1 MSRAFSRQR
10 RRDAGFTLIELTVAL
25 VAGLAVVLG
34 LMTLSREASRT
45 FNEEVRSTAS
55 EASLRTANDRLRADL
70 ARAGFMSTGNIQMDP
85 RVCLPL
91 GATMATVLPQPPAA
105 IGTLQSILLVN
116 GGSVAA
122 NGIALSSSQ
131 NPAVSP
137 DVILIAGN
145 MTTAEQLPVLSQAPA
160 PSGNC
165 TRLTISPVSPA
176 LYRIAPTTMTL
187 ANQSAELAN
196 AFQPVASKSFIVR
209 LVDETGA
216 AQFLETCTTE
226 TTVAGFDANNMPY
239 VDIDAATPIYT
250 PLSTKTKCGVGNI
263 SSGHV
268 YVNPVQVVRWEIV
281 QASVAEATNAAQYSG
296 ALGNL
301 STAYG
306 TIDPNKYDLVRSY
319 ADITSATIPAPPIY
333 ASMEVVAEYAVDL
346 DFAFTVDSGTA
357 IAPSPQTFAFEDDTD
372 NNLWT
377 GTVSTTVGTSK
388 PQRLRET
395 RFRIVTRTAQG
406 DRTVNVA
413 VSSPAN
419 YTKQE
424 YMYRYCINP
433 TACALATPNG
443 TFCWARARTVTG
455 ETSFPNLETDYY

>member
-1 MSRAFSRQR
+1 MSRAISRR
-10 RRDAGFTLIELTVAL
+10 SDAGFTLIELTVAL

-85 RVCLPL
+85 KICLPL
-91 GATMATVLPQPPAA
+91 GTTMATVNPQPPFGIAA
-105 IGTLQSILLVN
+105 LQSIYVDY
-116 GGSVAA
+116 GGSVATA
-122 NGIALSSSQ
+122 PLSSNQ
-131 NPAVSP
+131 TPALTP

-145 MTTAEQLPVLSQAPA
+145 MTTVEQLPVLSQAPA
-160 PSGNC
+160 PSGSC

-176 LYRIAPTTMTL
+176 LFRIASP
-187 ANQSAELAN
+187 ASVQPAQDFAN
-196 AFQPVASKSFIVR
+196 AFQPVAGKSFIVR
-209 LVDETGA
+209 LVDETGS
-216 AQFLETCTTE
+216 AQFLETCTSE
-226 TTVAGFDANNMPY
+226 SVVAGFDANNMPY
-239 VDIDAATPIYT
+239 VDIDSATTIYSPVNT
-250 PLSTKTKCGVGNI
+250 GTKCGVGAI

-281 QASVAEATNAAQYSG
+281 QASVAEASNAAQYST

-301 STAYG
+301 PTAYG
-306 TIDPNKYDLVRSY
+306 TIDGNKYDLVRSY
-319 ADITSATIPAPPIY
+319 ADITSKTLPLAPLY

-346 DFAFTVDSGTA
+346 DIAFTVDSGTA
-357 IAPSPQTFAFEDDTD
+357 AAPVLQTFAFEDNTD
-372 NNLWT
+372 NKVWAGQAQGN
-377 GTVSTTVGTSK
+377 VGINK
-388 PQRLRET
+388 PQRLREG

-413 VSSPAN
+413 VSAPAN
-419 YTKQE
+419 YTNQE
-424 YMYRYCINP
+424 YLYRYCINP
-433 TACALATPNG
+433 TACGLSTPNG

-455 ETSFPNLETDYY
+455 ETSFPNLETDYF

>member
-1 MSRAFSRQR
+1 MSRVPSRHGQ
-10 RRDAGFTLIELTVAL
+10 AGFTLIELTVAL

-45 FNEEVRSTAS
+45 FNEEVRSTAA
-55 EASLRTANDRLRADL
+55 EASMRTANDRLRADL
-70 ARAGFMSTGNIQMDP
+70 SRAGFMSTGNIQMDP
-85 RVCLPL
+85 RICLPL
-91 GATMATVLPQPPAA
+91 GTTMANVNPQPPFG
-105 IGTLQSILLVN
+105 IQSLQGVYVN
-116 GGSVAA
+116 YGGSVAGA
-122 NGIALSSSQ
+122 PLSSNQ
-131 NPAVSP
+131 TIPLTP

-160 PSGNC
+160 PSGSC
-165 TRLTISPVSPA
+165 TRLTISPVSPS
-176 LYRIAPTTMTL
+176 LFRIASP
-187 ANQSAELAN
+187 ASVQPSQDLAN
-196 AFQPVASKSFIVR
+196 AFQPVAGKTFIVR

-226 TTVAGFDANNMPY
+226 SVVAGFDANNMPY
-239 VDIDAATPIYT
+239 VDIDQATPIYS
-250 PLSTKTKCGVGNI
+250 PLATKTKCGVGNI

-268 YVNPVQVVRWEIV
+268 YVNPVQIVRWELV
-281 QASVAEATNAAQYSG
+281 QASVAEATNTAQYSN

-319 ADITSATIPAPPIY
+319 ADITSTSMPLAPLY

-346 DFAFTVDSGTA
+346 DFAFTADIGTA
-357 IAPSPQTFAFEDDTD
+357 VAPNLQTFAFEDNT
-372 NNLWT
+372 NNKKWA
-377 GTVSTTVGTSK
+377 GQAQGNVAINM
-388 PQRLRET
+388 PQRLREV
-395 RFRIVTRTAQG
+395 RFRIVTRTAMG
-406 DRTVNVA
+406 DRTVTVA
-413 VSSPAN
+413 VSAPGN
-419 YTKQE
+419 YTNQE
-424 YMYRYCINP
+424 YLYRYCINP